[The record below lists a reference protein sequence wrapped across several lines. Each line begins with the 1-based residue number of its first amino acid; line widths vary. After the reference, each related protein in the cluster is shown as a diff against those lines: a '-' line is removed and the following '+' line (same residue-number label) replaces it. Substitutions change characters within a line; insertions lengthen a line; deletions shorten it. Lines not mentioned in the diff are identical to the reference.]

1 MLYKSAAQPP
11 IFLYE
16 MKEVREF
23 LMRHGMNADRVE
35 LEQYSKAFYGC
46 MRRGLDEK
54 QELVP
59 MIPTYL
65 RGEAQVPQ
73 NRKAAVID
81 AGGTN
86 YRTALVSF
94 EESGCRLEKL
104 ERSQMPGTTKP
115 AEWQE
120 FIARTADGIEPLL
133 SQTDLIGFCFSYPA
147 EVTPD
152 IDSRVLSLTKQ
163 VKLIGAEGRL
173 LGADLN
179 AELER
184 RGLGKNKIVVLND
197 TPATLL
203 GGSALLDKSKYGGFI
218 GMVAGTGVNTCCM
231 LPENAIEK
239 LGSKSGEKMLVNLE
253 SGSFDGFP
261 RGDFDLEIDKNLP
274 DTGYYIGEKL
284 CSGAY
289 LGEVCR
295 YTLQAAAREGLLS
308 TAAGEYVISL
318 DKLDTPTADAWGAGE
333 LPECFDKA
341 DKDRTVYI
349 IHELFDRAAR
359 CMCCNLSAILLL
371 TGEGRDKPVCICADG
386 SLHKKSALFAPLL
399 ARHMSDYAGA
409 ILGRRFEF
417 VTGEETTLLGTAA
430 AALLNT

>member
-1 MLYKSAAQPP
+1 MLYKSAALPP
-11 IFLYE
+11 LFLYE

-23 LMRHGMNADRVE
+23 LMRHGMNADRVG

-46 MRRGLDEK
+46 MRRGLDKK

-179 AELER
+179 AELEL
-184 RGLGKNKIVVLND
+184 RGLGKKKIVVLND

-203 GGSALLDKSKYGGFI
+203 GGSALPDKEKYGGFI

-231 LPENAIEK
+231 LPEEK
-239 LGSKSGEKMLVNLE
+239 IGKLCSISSEKMLINLE

-261 RGDFDLEIDKNLP
+261 RGDFDLELDAALP
-274 DTGYYIGEKL
+274 DTGHYIGEKL

-295 YTLQAAAREGLLS
+295 YTLQGAAREGLLS
-308 TAAGEYVISL
+308 EQASEYIFNL
-318 DKLDTPTADAWGAGE
+318 DRLDTPTADSWGTGK
-333 LPECFDKA
+333 LPECFSEA
-341 DKDRTVYI
+341 DRGTAVYI
-349 IHELFDRAAR
+349 IRELFDRAAR
-359 CMCCNLSAILLL
+359 CMCCNLSAILHL
-371 TGEGRDKPVCICADG
+371 TGEGRERPVCISADG
-386 SLHKKSALFAPLL
+386 SLFKKSAQFRPMLKE
-399 ARHMSDYAGA
+399 HMANYAGA
-409 ILGRRFEF
+409 KLGRKFEF
-417 VTGEETTLLGTAA
+417 ITGEELTLLGTAA
-430 AALLNT
+430 AVLLN

>member
-1 MLYKSAAQPP
+1 MEKIKEFML
-11 IFLYE
+11 
-16 MKEVREF
+16 
-23 LMRHGMNADRVE
+23 RHGMNADRVE
-35 LEQYSKAFYGC
+35 LEQYTKAFLDT
-46 MRRGLDEK
+46 MKQGLRAK
-54 QELVP
+54 QALVP

-86 YRTALVSF
+86 YRTGLVSF
-94 EESGCRLEKL
+94 DEAGCRLEHL
-104 ERSQMPGTTKP
+104 ERSRMPGTDAP
-115 AEWQE
+115 AAWSE
-120 FIARTADGIEPLL
+120 FISRTADGIEPLL

-152 IDSRVLSLTKQ
+152 IDSRVLGLTKQ

-173 LGADLN
+173 LGADLA
-179 AELER
+179 AELSR
-184 RGLGKNKIVVLND
+184 RGFGKKKIVVLND

-253 SGSFDGFP
+253 SGSFGGFP
-261 RGDFDLEIDKNLP
+261 RGELDLEMDKNLP

-295 YTLQAAAREGLLS
+295 YTLQAAAREGLFDN
-308 TAAGEYVISL
+308 AGDYIL
-318 DKLDTPTADAWGAGE
+318 GLTKLDTPTADAWGAGE
-333 LPECFDKA
+333 LPECFVEA
-341 DKDRTVYI
+341 DRDRAVYI

-359 CMCCNLSAILLL
+359 CMCCNLSAILLI
-371 TGEGRDKPVCICADG
+371 TGEGMDKPVCICADG
-386 SLHKKSALFAPLL
+386 SLYKKSALFAPML

>member
-1 MLYKSAAQPP
+1 MKNVKEFML
-11 IFLYE
+11 
-16 MKEVREF
+16 
-23 LMRHGMNADRVE
+23 RHGMNADRVE
-35 LEQYSKAFYGC
+35 LERYAKAFLDA
-46 MRRGLDEK
+46 MKRGLGTK

-94 EESGCRLEKL
+94 DETGYRLEHL
-104 ERSQMPGTTKP
+104 ERSLMPGTDEP
-115 AEWQE
+115 AAWSE
-120 FIARTADGIEPLL
+120 FISRTADGIEPLL

-152 IDSRVLSLTKQ
+152 IDSRVLGLTKQ

-173 LGADLN
+173 LGADLA
-179 AELER
+179 AELSR
-184 RGLGKNKIVVLND
+184 RGFDKKKIVVLND

-203 GGSALLDKSKYGGFI
+203 GGSALLDKAKYGGFI

-231 LPENAIEK
+231 ILDSAIGK
-239 LGSKSGEKMLVNLE
+239 LGLKSSEKMLVNLE

-261 RGDFDLEIDKNLP
+261 RGDFDLEMDNNLP

-295 YTLQAAAREGLLS
+295 YTLQAAAREDLFEN
-308 TAAGEYVISL
+308 AAGEYILSL
-318 DKLDTPTADAWGAGE
+318 DKLDTPTADAWGTGKLPDCFGE
-333 LPECFDKA
+333 A
-341 DKDRTVYI
+341 DKEKTVYI
-349 IHELFDRAAR
+349 THELFDRAAR

-371 TGEGRDKPVCICADG
+371 TGEGREKPVCICADG
-386 SLHKKSALFAPLL
+386 SLYKKSALFAPMLY
-399 ARHMSDYAGA
+399 RHMSDYAGA
-409 ILGRRFEF
+409 KLGRRFEF

-430 AALLNT
+430 AALLNQ